1 MGILHLVLLQV
12 KLCKAQTD
20 EHKKHID
27 GIFCT
32 ATIRSVEALASLLGP
47 AQVVFISQ
55 DDKAKV
61 PIGLTAARKQAP
73 MMMHLEY
80 RVKLPDHD
88 WVVAPKHKLT
98 PSVYGAMI
106 IKERGLGSPDAVT
119 YSGPT
124 YVAIRS
130 LKHSPSNA
138 STHAEDLKTLLNL
151 KDFEP
156 IVKTA
161 DKQIKPVLIISVDG
175 GPDENPR

>member
-1 MGILHLVLLQV
+1 M
-12 KLCKAQTD
+12 
-20 EHKKHID
+20 D

-32 ATIRSVEALASLLGP
+32 ASIRNVEALASFLGP
-47 AQVVFISQ
+47 QQVTFISQ

-61 PIGLTAARKQAP
+61 PIGLTAAHKQSP

-98 PSVYGAMI
+98 PSVYSAMV

-124 YVAIRS
+124 YIGIRS

-138 STHAEDLKTLLNL
+138 HTHADDLKTLLNL
-151 KDFEP
+151 ASFESV
-156 IVKTA
+156 VKTG
-161 DKQIKPVLIISVDG
+161 DGQIKPVLIFSVDG